1 MKKNIYFILIVF
13 VFACNTATND
23 NVSNLDTAD
32 VQTIQKSEDTLE
44 KKPVVAEVQP
54 IEIRFD
60 KIQKLLVKDLSQD
73 KVSAIEA
80 QIKSSIAASDGFS
93 DEKIFTK
100 NLKRFLEDIPDDIM
114 IDMDPS
120 LEKKFKK
127 KWEKTHDVYNI
138 GFMHPYYDGN
148 GGCETFSMKDFDYLG
163 TYNNA
168 YFVEVKILC
177 KGDGSGPFRRFFKV
191 IEDAGSFKI
200 DGIYNF

>member
-1 MKKNIYFILIVF
+1 MVF

-23 NVSNLDTAD
+23 KVSNLDTAD

-60 KIQKLLVKDLSQD
+60 KIQKLLVKDLSQE
-73 KVSAIEA
+73 KVAAIKA
-80 QIKSSIAASDGFS
+80 QIKSSIASSDGLN
-93 DEKIFTK
+93 DDKIFTK
-100 NLKRFLEDIPDDIM
+100 TLKKFLDDIPDDIM
-114 IDMDPS
+114 MEIDPS
-120 LEKKFKK
+120 IEKKFKK
-127 KWEKTHDVYNI
+127 KWGKTHDVYNI
-138 GFMHPYYDGN
+138 FFMHPYFDGN
-148 GGCETFSMKDFDYLG
+148 GGCERLSMKYFDYLG

-177 KGDGSGPFRRFFKV
+177 ESGDTAYTFRRFFKV

-200 DGIYNF
+200 DGIYEFIN